1 MSSSDL
7 CRRCGL
13 CCDGNLFSHVPLA
26 HAEVDAA
33 RRHGLEVVQ
42 LAGGAPA
49 LRQCCPALHARQCS
63 VYGARPEGCRRYG
76 CRLLDAL
83 SRQTVSL

>member
-13 CCDGNLFSHVPLA
+13 CCDGNLFSHVPLE

-33 RRHGLEVVQ
+33 RRQGLEVVR
-42 LAGGAPA
+42 LA
-49 LRQCCPALHARQCS
+49 
-63 VYGARPEGCRRYG
+63 GARPPFAKAVRPSRRASAPSTSPARKAAAAMAAGCSAR
-76 CRLLDAL
+76 
-83 SRQTVSL
+83 